1 LISQPWGSG
10 PPEWTATVEGGAAR
24 RLTAAVDATDV
35 RAPTSSTCPSGPGT
49 DYRLLFRRA
58 DDTATV
64 TINVGGCWFST
75 LSIGR
80 TTAVELADSRA
91 IMADIAARPRPAYC
105 GPGGVTSLT
114 PPSRNQENAVLIVC
128 PNLAVDHT
136 ISIPSVHLGAVQ
148 RTGRASSVAGGK
160 GANVARA
167 ALALGGRPRVL
178 GFTPQQGAAYLR
190 ELFSAEGMSLIGI
203 EVAGAVRT
211 CTALVEESGR
221 VSLLNEPGPDVTDAD
236 WQRLLEGVDPAE
248 RAVIGTG
255 SLPPGAP
262 ADGYARL
269 VAVVHT
275 LGGECSVDTSGP
287 ALRAAAADGADLLCP
302 NVFEATS
309 VLSGSIGSS
318 IDAEEVEVD
327 ERDPAITERAM
338 DAAGGLLA
346 LGAGR
351 VAVTAGAAGVAFVAP
366 GASLWLPT
374 VPVKGR
380 NPIGAGDSLL
390 AGAALARERG
400 AGWVDA
406 VRFGMATAASSVEN
420 SGAGVVDAVR
430 VAELQA
436 QLRAAHRVPS
446 A

>member
-1 LISQPWGSG
+1 
-10 PPEWTATVEGGAAR
+10 
-24 RLTAAVDATDV
+24 
-35 RAPTSSTCPSGPGT
+35 
-49 DYRLLFRRA
+49 
-58 DDTATV
+58 
-64 TINVGGCWFST
+64 
-75 LSIGR
+75 
-80 TTAVELADSRA
+80 
-91 IMADIAARPRPAYC
+91 M
-105 GPGGVTSLT
+105 
-114 PPSRNQENAVLIVC
+114 LIVC

-178 GFTPQQGAAYLR
+178 GFTPQQGAAHLR
-190 ELFSAEGMSLIGI
+190 ELFSAEGMPLIGI

-236 WQRLLEGVDPAE
+236 WQRLLEGVGPAE

-287 ALRAAAADGADLLCP
+287 ALRAAAAAGADLLCP

-309 VLSGSIGSS
+309 VLSGSIGSSIGSS

-351 VAVTAGAAGVAFVAP
+351 VAVTAGAAGVAFAAP

-374 VPVKGR
+374 VPVKRR

-390 AGAALARERG
+390 AGAVLARERG

-420 SGAGVVDAVR
+420 SRAGVVDAVR

-436 QLRAAHRVPS
+436 QLLAAHRVPS